1 MARTAG
7 YKEIPQHLIDEA
19 ERRVGLEPG
28 MAPPIHVKRGN
39 GRGTFDVCPCCD
51 LPVIT
56 VPRRE
61 RKSRVPYVL
70 RHEMAHFV
78 LGHFPQYVDGRN
90 RLAVAVAARRDARGE
105 IEAIRFT
112 EGRIDRQSL
121 ASCVLYVVK
130 EYGLPLRM
138 AALIVVD
145 EARTLGVPMRVLRAF
160 VGVRKER
167 RRRNDAHLQVS
178 APAGRLP
185 RSRAA
190 GGT

>member
-28 MAPPIHVKRGN
+28 MAPPIRVKRGD
-39 GRGTFDVCPCCD
+39 GRGSFDVCPCCD

-56 VPRRE
+56 IPRRE

-90 RLAVAVAARRDARGE
+90 RLAVAMAARRDARE
-105 IEAIRFT
+105 EMEAVRFT
-112 EGRIDRQSL
+112 EGRIDRQTL
-121 ASCVLYVVK
+121 AGCILCIME
-130 EYGLPLRM
+130 EYGIPQHK
-138 AALIVVD
+138 AVSIVRQ
-145 EARTLGVPMRVLRAF
+145 EARRLWGASSKD
-160 VGVRKER
+160 GRKEV
-167 RRRNDAHLQVS
+167 QK
-178 APAGRLP
+178 
-185 RSRAA
+185 
-190 GGT
+190 